1 MTQQQHKHWLKLGH
15 SEFELVVP
23 LSPSRSL
30 PTCHCSSENQHWIL
44 LRLGDIDDQRRGVF
58 FTMLP
63 ITPQSVKVNFYTI
76 LCKNFHRAVKLF
88 LLLNFTFFNTL

>member
-30 PTCHCSSENQHWIL
+30 PTCHCLCENQHWIL
-44 LRLGDIDDQRRGVF
+44 LRLGDNDDQRRDNGDDEIDEYDV
-58 FTMLP
+58 LR
-63 ITPQSVKVNFYTI
+63 
-76 LCKNFHRAVKLF
+76 H
-88 LLLNFTFFNTL
+88 FN

>member
-44 LRLGDIDDQRRGVF
+44 LRLGDNDNDDQRRDNGDDEIDEYDV
-58 FTMLP
+58 LR
-63 ITPQSVKVNFYTI
+63 
-76 LCKNFHRAVKLF
+76 H
-88 LLLNFTFFNTL
+88 FN